1 MIMASFVT
9 GWIFRWWW
17 SASMDRDT
25 FKLTLQLLEAARKT
39 EESSY
44 LIDLKLVELASA
56 KEQHE
61 KNAEELG
68 LIRKELVEKSQS
80 REPRKEDK

>member
-17 SASMDRDT
+17 SASMDKDT
-25 FKLTLQLLEAARKT
+25 FKLMIKLLEAESKT
-39 EESSY
+39 EASSY

-61 KNAEELG
+61 KNAGEWR
-68 LIRKELVEKSQS
+68 LIRKELDEKGQDLMKG
-80 REPRKEDK
+80 RKDK

>member
-1 MIMASFVT
+1 
-9 GWIFRWWW
+9 
-17 SASMDRDT
+17 MDRDT

-44 LIDLKLVELASA
+44 LIDLKLVELASV

-61 KNAEELG
+61 KNAGEWR
-68 LIRKELVEKSQS
+68 LIRKELDEKGQDLMKG
-80 REPRKEDK
+80 RKGKDK